1 MEGLSTRGRY
11 ATRVMLYLVGRG
23 RGDPV
28 RISEI
33 STAEAIPQN
42 YLEQLLV
49 RLKVNGFVRS
59 VRGARGGYVI
69 SCDPASVTVMDIL
82 EAVEGP
88 IQLAPCIR
96 ETCTRGVTCVT
107 RGLWREA
114 SDAMN
119 DVFRSY
125 SLQSLADRVK
135 EIETQSREPDYSI

>member
-11 ATRVMLYLVGRG
+11 ATRVMLYLAGRG
-23 RGDPV
+23 SNGPV

-33 STAEAIPQN
+33 SVAEGIPQN

-49 RLKVNGFVRS
+49 RLKVSGFVRS
-59 VRGARGGYVI
+59 MRGARGGYAI
-69 SCDPASVTVMDIL
+69 ACDPSSVTVMDIL

-88 IQLAPCIR
+88 VQLAPCIR
-96 ETCTRGVTCVT
+96 EPCTRAVTCVT

-119 DVFRSY
+119 GVFRSHTLL
-125 SLQSLADRVK
+125 SMAERVK
-135 EIETQSREPDYSI
+135 EIEADHAGPDYSI